1 MEEVQFTI
9 EQVAQMVGVTKGT
22 LRYWEMVFAITP
34 GRNNG
39 NHRRYFQAQIEA
51 MKKIRD
57 LYAQGYAVKGVK
69 ARLWMDCGAN

>member
-22 LRYWEMVFAITP
+22 LRYWETVFTVTP
-34 GRNNG
+34 GRNHG
-39 NHRRYFQAQIEA
+39 NHRRYTQPQIDV

-69 ARLWMDCGAN
+69 AHLGLDYGAN